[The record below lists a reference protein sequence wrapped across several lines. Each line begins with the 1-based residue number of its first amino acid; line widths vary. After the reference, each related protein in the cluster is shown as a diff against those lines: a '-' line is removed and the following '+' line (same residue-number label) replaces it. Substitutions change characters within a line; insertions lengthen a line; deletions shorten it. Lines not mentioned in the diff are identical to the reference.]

1 MRFWAD
7 VVAGAGRGA
16 MYCAIAP
23 PTRDGPG
30 ARRDVGTNCS
40 RRRPSREDEE
50 LATIYGWVADVLAL
64 DDIDYVFGYVGGVVA
79 DTL

>member
-1 MRFWAD
+1 M
-7 VVAGAGRGA
+7 
-16 MYCAIAP
+16 
-23 PTRDGPG
+23 DG
-30 ARRDVGTNCS
+30 GTNCS